1 MFSRETRHRALQRI
15 FWSQPGRLV
24 VRVVEWLS
32 RRWNYVVMNR
42 SLNSEVNGEEWLVT
56 LLPANAMVLDVGF
69 NRGDFSA
76 TVVRNRPHAR
86 AIGFDPARSMLL
98 RFQANYAFKSQV
110 ELVPAAV
117 SNASGSCTFIDTA
130 DGVSH
135 IVSQATATANG
146 EERYDVPQITLDDFT
161 RDRGIDSVDFL
172 KVDAEGYDLHVL
184 EGASR
189 LLSSSQI
196 AMFMFE
202 FNDPWII
209 TRRFLQEAAAFLE
222 SKPYRLF
229 RLFNGFLS
237 PFCYSHHAERHDLGC
252 NYIGVSNER
261 LAKGDMPIRP
271 FP

>member
-1 MFSRETRHRALQRI
+1 MFSREMRHRSLQKI
-15 FWSQPGRLV
+15 FWSRPGRLI
-24 VRVVEWLS
+24 VRAVERLS
-32 RRWNYVVMNR
+32 RPWNYVVMNR
-42 SLNSEVNGEEWLVT
+42 SLNSAVNGEEWLVT
-56 LLPANAMVLDVGF
+56 LLPSNAMVLDVGF
-69 NRGDFSA
+69 NIGEFSA

-98 RFQANYAFKSQV
+98 RYQANYAFKSQV

-117 SNASGSCTFIDTA
+117 SNSTGSCTFTDTA

-135 IVSQATATANG
+135 IVSQATANDGG
-146 EERYDVPQITLDDFT
+146 EDRYEVPQITLDAFT
-161 RDRGIDSVDFL
+161 RERGIESVDFM

-189 LLSSSQI
+189 LLTSAQI

-202 FNDPWII
+202 FNDPWIF

-222 SKPYRLF
+222 DKPYRLF
-229 RLFNGFLS
+229 RLFNGFLA
-237 PFCYSHHAERHDLGC
+237 PFHYSHHAERHDLGC
-252 NYIGVSNER
+252 TSVGVSHDR
-261 LAKGDMPIRP
+261 LAKGDIPIRP